1 MKIETNFV
9 PPIGGLAV
17 RTATAIWVVALVLA
31 GGVVALWVD
40 AAMIQSQLPESTERL
55 QQLEQRRA
63 SIAIPANMPSAADIA
78 AMRSRVATANSL
90 SVTGGRRLMP
100 LLVLFEEMLPPDAW
114 LVSAS
119 HKAREGEVVLVAEAG
134 QAEELT
140 KFLLNLEK
148 SSRFS

>member
-63 SIAIPANMPSAADIA
+63 SIAIPANMPSATDIA

-90 SVTGGRRLMP
+90 SVTGGPAAKP
-100 LLVLFEEMLPPDAW
+100 LLSRAAGAGGRGRRTPPIPRRSGR
-114 LVSAS
+114 L
-119 HKAREGEVVLVAEAG
+119 R
-134 QAEELT
+134 
-140 KFLLNLEK
+140 
-148 SSRFS
+148 RC